1 MKEPN
6 DVIITTVTKVAVV
19 IIFTFAINLFISGH
33 HYPGGGF
40 IGGLASASGLILLF
54 LTFDMESVR
63 NNIPVDFKVMAAV
76 GVLIAVLTGVGA
88 MIFDAP
94 FLTQTYGYFKLPIFG
109 KTELA
114 TAVIFDVG
122 VALAVIGTA
131 ITIIMSI
138 GDDRLWKR

>member
-1 MKEPN
+1 M
-6 DVIITTVTKVAVV
+6 TKVAVV

-40 IGGLASASGLILLF
+40 IGGLTFASALILLF

-63 NNIPVDFKVMAAV
+63 KNIPVDFKVLAAV
-76 GVLIAVLTGVGA
+76 GVLIAVLTGVGG
-88 MIFDAP
+88 MILDYP
-94 FLTQTYGYFKLPIFG
+94 FLTQAFGYFNIPVFG

-114 TAVIFDVG
+114 TAVIFDIG

-131 ITIIMSI
+131 VTIIMSI
-138 GDDRLWKR
+138 GDDR

>member
-6 DVIITTVTKVAVV
+6 DVIIRSVTKVAVV

-40 IGGLASASGLILLF
+40 IGGLTFASALILLF
-54 LTFDMESVR
+54 LSFDIESVR
-63 NNIPVDFKVMAAV
+63 KNIPIDFKILAAV
-76 GVLIAVLTGVGA
+76 GVLVSVLTGVGSIVFA
-88 MIFDAP
+88 AP
-94 FLTQTYGYFKLPIFG
+94 FLSQAFGYFNLPIFG

-122 VALAVIGTA
+122 VALAVIGTS
-131 ITIIMSI
+131 ITIILSI
-138 GDDRLWKR
+138 GDDR

>member
-6 DVIITTVTKVAVV
+6 DVIIRSVTKVAVV
-19 IIFTFAINLFISGH
+19 IILTFAINLFISGH

-40 IGGLASASGLILLF
+40 IGGLTFASALILLF
-54 LTFDMESVR
+54 LSFDMETVR
-63 NNIPVDFKVMAAV
+63 KNIPLDFKVVAAV
-76 GVLIAVLTGVGA
+76 GVLVSVLTGVGS

-94 FLTQTYGYFKLPIFG
+94 FLSQAFGYFNIPIFG

-122 VALAVIGTA
+122 VGLAVIGTSM
-131 ITIIMSI
+131 TIILSI
-138 GDDRLWKR
+138 GDDR

>member
-6 DVIITTVTKVAVV
+6 DVIIRSVTKVAVV
-19 IIFTFAINLFISGH
+19 IIFTFAINLFFSGH

-40 IGGLASASGLILLF
+40 IGGLAFASAIILLF
-54 LTFDMESVR
+54 LTFDIETVR
-63 NNIPVDFKVMAAV
+63 KNIPVDFKVLAAV

-88 MIFDAP
+88 ILFDAP
-94 FLTQTYGYFKLPIFG
+94 FLTQTFGYFNLPIFR

-114 TAVIFDVG
+114 TAVIFDIGVG
-122 VALAVIGTA
+122 LAVIGTS

-138 GDDRLWKR
+138 GDDR